1 MANDTAI
8 NGLSSSDTSIAALRK
23 KSKGESIDVSRLSFF
38 DELLNLGQFES
49 IVPEAVSPST
59 DTRISTDR
67 SRDDSSRSP
76 TDESVDSSEKSPASG
91 LEAPQPQVVIPLAPQ
106 PQAADL
112 EKTTE
117 AQTSDVRK
125 STETQS
131 LNQFGDKNQ
140 LGDNAVVATH
150 ANLSE
155 KKSEIAKGD
164 VENAT
169 KDSLAPNIEKDL
181 SPAAV
186 ENTPST
192 VLSPELV
199 DNMDNTQ
206 PISPELLSHLKP
218 IQKND
223 AAPQSS
229 DADTDP
235 SQSGQGKP
243 KAVSTPE
250 TTSRSVESHNDRS
263 TENNHEVRA
272 IRPRNKRAE
281 HLAERASESDPVSNS
296 PNPSN
301 SATANEPPTATAKG
315 KSDAPT
321 DLGSVSGTS
330 ALSSSSPV
338 SSISPLIAAPIA
350 LSNDVLRGNV
360 TSSSPSL
367 RPNAETISAVGSA
380 TTRGGIQTD
389 PSNSS
394 YTGAVSNPGRSEQG
408 RSELARSNSGPQ
420 ISAYQEVKLVQ
431 RVLRGVEQLANG
443 GGQVRLRLHPPELGS
458 LQMSLRMEAGQV
470 FAKLEVE
477 NSTAR
482 DALLNNVQTLRDR
495 MAEQGMNVGAFE
507 VEVSSDSS
515 GSGTS
520 GSNMQRDGG
529 SDSQSRWDNATSR
542 FAQQNGN
549 RLSAEPGPVERTP
562 GAAWTRNNGSL
573 DLTV

>member
-8 NGLSSSDTSIAALRK
+8 HGISSSDTNITALRR
-23 KSKGESIDVSRLSFF
+23 KSKAESIDICRLSFF
-38 DELLNLGQFES
+38 DELLSLGQFES

-67 SRDDSSRSP
+67 SLDDSSSSP
-76 TDESVDSSEKSPASG
+76 TEESVDSSELNPASG
-91 LEAPQPQVVIPLAPQ
+91 SEAPAPQVVVPLVPQ
-106 PQAADL
+106 QQSSDL

-117 AQTSDVRK
+117 VQTSDVRK

-131 LNQFGDKNQ
+131 RDQ
-140 LGDNAVVATH
+140 LGDKAVAASHTK
-150 ANLSE
+150 LSE
-155 KKSEIAKGD
+155 KTSEGANED
-164 VENAT
+164 LENAT
-169 KDSLAPNIEKDL
+169 KNSLAPRIEKDF
-181 SPAAV
+181 SPTVA
-186 ENTPST
+186 ENST
-192 VLSPELV
+192 SKALGPELV
-199 DNMDNTQ
+199 DSEDNAPTT
-206 PISPELLSHLKP
+206 SPELLNNLKP
-218 IQKND
+218 IQKSG
-223 AAPQSS
+223 ASPQSS
-229 DADTDP
+229 DADSDP
-235 SQSGQGKP
+235 SKSEQGKP
-243 KAVSTPE
+243 KAVSKPE
-250 TTSRSVESHNDRS
+250 RTLRTVESHNDRS
-263 TENNHEVRA
+263 SENNDEVRTT
-272 IRPRNKRAE
+272 RPRNKRAE
-281 HLAERASESDPVSNS
+281 HLAERATESDPVSNS
-296 PNPSN
+296 LNPTN
-301 SATANEPPTATAKG
+301 ATTAIEPPTATSKDE
-315 KSDAPT
+315 SNAPT

-338 SSISPLIAAPIA
+338 SSISPLIASPIA

-367 RPNAETISAVGSA
+367 RSNAETISAVGTA
-380 TTRGGIQTD
+380 TTRGGIPTD

-408 RSELARSNSGPQ
+408 RGEVARSNSGTQ

-470 FAKLEVE
+470 FARLEVE

-495 MAEQGMNVGAFE
+495 MAEQGMNVASFE
-507 VEVSSDSS
+507 VEVSTDSS

-520 GSNMQRDGG
+520 GSNKQRDGG

-542 FAQQNGN
+542 FAQQNSN
-549 RLSAEPGPVERTP
+549 RLSSEPGPAERMP
-562 GAAWTRNNGSL
+562 GAAWTRTTGSF

>member
-23 KSKGESIDVSRLSFF
+23 KSKGESIEVSRRSFF

-49 IVPEAVSPST
+49 IVPEAVRPTT
-59 DTRISTDR
+59 DSRISTDR
-67 SRDDSSRSP
+67 SPDDSSSRP
-76 TDESVDSSEKSPASG
+76 TDESVDSSETDPVPG
-91 LEAPQPQVVIPLAPQ
+91 LETPQQQVVVPLTPQ
-106 PQAADL
+106 LQAYDL

-117 AQTSDVRK
+117 VQTSDVGK

-131 LNQFGDKNQ
+131 LNPLSDK
-140 LGDNAVVATH
+140 AVAATH

-155 KKSEIAKGD
+155 KKSQGAKED
-164 VENAT
+164 LENAA
-169 KDSLAPNIEKDL
+169 KNSLALNVEKDL
-181 SPAAV
+181 SPADV
-186 ENTPST
+186 ENSPST
-192 VLSPELV
+192 TLGSELV
-199 DNMDNTQ
+199 DNKDNAQTT
-206 PISPELLSHLKP
+206 SPELLSHLKP
-218 IQKND
+218 VQKNS
-223 AAPQSS
+223 ASAQSS
-229 DADTDP
+229 DVNTDP
-235 SQSGQGKP
+235 SKSGQGKP
-243 KAVSTPE
+243 KAVSKPE
-250 TTSRSVESHNDRS
+250 TTPRNIQSHNERS
-263 TENNHEVRA
+263 NENNDEVKTS
-272 IRPRNKRAE
+272 RPRNKRAE
-281 HLAERASESDPVSNS
+281 HLAERASESDPVSNRVD
-296 PNPSN
+296 PSN
-301 SATANEPPTATAKG
+301 STTAIETPTATATANG
-315 KSDAPT
+315 KSDDPKE
-321 DLGSVSGTS
+321 LRSVSGTS
-330 ALSSSSPV
+330 SLSSSSPV
-338 SSISPLIAAPIA
+338 SSSSPLIATPIA

-360 TSSSPSL
+360 TSSSSSF
-367 RPNAETISAVGSA
+367 RPNAETISAVGTA
-380 TTRGGIQTD
+380 TTRGGIPTD

-394 YTGAVSNPGRSEQG
+394 YTGAGSNPARAEQG
-408 RSELARSNSGPQ
+408 RGEGARSNSGTQ

-495 MAEQGMNVGAFE
+495 MAEQGMNVAAFE
-507 VEVSSDSS
+507 VEVSTDSS

-520 GSNMQRDGG
+520 GSNMPRDGG

-549 RLSAEPGPVERTP
+549 RLSAEPGPAERMP
-562 GAAWTRNNGSL
+562 GAAWTRSNGSL

>member
-23 KSKGESIDVSRLSFF
+23 KSKGESIEVSRRSFF

-49 IVPEAVSPST
+49 IVPEAVRPTT
-59 DTRISTDR
+59 DSRISTDR
-67 SRDDSSRSP
+67 SPDDSSSRP
-76 TDESVDSSEKSPASG
+76 TDESVDSSETDPAPG
-91 LEAPQPQVVIPLAPQ
+91 LEAPQQQVVVPLAPQ
-106 PQAADL
+106 LQAYDL
-112 EKTTE
+112 KKTTE
-117 AQTSDVRK
+117 VQTSDVGK

-131 LNQFGDKNQ
+131 LNPLSDK
-140 LGDNAVVATH
+140 AVAATH

-155 KKSEIAKGD
+155 KKSQGAKGD
-164 VENAT
+164 LENAA
-169 KDSLAPNIEKDL
+169 KNSLASNIEKDL
-181 SPAAV
+181 SPADV
-186 ENTPST
+186 ENSPST
-192 VLSPELV
+192 ALGPELV
-199 DNMDNTQ
+199 DNKDNAQTT
-206 PISPELLSHLKP
+206 STDLLSHLKP
-218 IQKND
+218 VQKNS
-223 AAPQSS
+223 ASAQLS
-229 DADTDP
+229 DANTEP
-235 SQSGQGKP
+235 SKSGQGKP
-243 KAVSTPE
+243 KAVSKPE
-250 TTSRSVESHNDRS
+250 TTPRSVESHNDRS
-263 TENNHEVRA
+263 NENNDEVKTS
-272 IRPRNKRAE
+272 RPRNKRAE
-281 HLAERASESDPVSNS
+281 HLAERASESDPVSNRVD
-296 PNPSN
+296 PSN
-301 SATANEPPTATAKG
+301 STTAIETPTATANG
-315 KSDAPT
+315 KSDDPIE
-321 DLGSVSGTS
+321 LGSVSGTS
-330 ALSSSSPV
+330 SLSRSSPV
-338 SSISPLIAAPIA
+338 SSSSPLIATPIA

-360 TSSSPSL
+360 TGSSSSF
-367 RPNAETISAVGSA
+367 RPNAETISAVGTA
-380 TTRGGIQTD
+380 TTRGGIPTD

-394 YTGAVSNPGRSEQG
+394 YTGAASNPARAEPGRGEG
-408 RSELARSNSGPQ
+408 ARSNSGTQ

-495 MAEQGMNVGAFE
+495 MAEQGMNVAAFE
-507 VEVSSDSS
+507 VEVSTDSS

-549 RLSAEPGPVERTP
+549 RLSAEPGPAERMP
-562 GAAWTRNNGSL
+562 GAAWTRSNGSL